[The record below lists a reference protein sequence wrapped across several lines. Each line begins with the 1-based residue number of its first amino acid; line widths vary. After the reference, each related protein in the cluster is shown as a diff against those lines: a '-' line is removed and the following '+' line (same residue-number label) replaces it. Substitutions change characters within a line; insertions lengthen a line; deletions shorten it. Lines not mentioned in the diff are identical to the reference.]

1 MTTVAQQTP
10 ATITTE
16 EITHES
22 SKVTQEVNL
31 DTENMNLVVRSIVTE
46 YEVVKKLNPKT
57 KKMKL
62 QGKRQISFHTVT
74 DLISLVPITVPEIK
88 KLRQTSQPTFILKRY
103 GKYFYSEVP
112 ADMNFLTSKIVGS
125 HKCALFNKECTHLS
139 PASDADGG
147 CAKVREKS
155 TGIEKYP
162 WILEG
167 YEAFNMEHDVFSV
180 VTCDHYERSPKR
192 HYRKLTPLESR
203 VAQTALA
210 QYLWDGISLEDVRK
224 KITHAEE
231 SNEKFGYNT
240 MKY

>member
-74 DLISLVPITVPEIK
+74 DLISLVPIT
-88 KLRQTSQPTFILKRY
+88 F
-103 GKYFYSEVP
+103 
-112 ADMNFLTSKIVGS
+112 
-125 HKCALFNKECTHLS
+125 TH
-139 PASDADGG
+139 
-147 CAKVREKS
+147 
-155 TGIEKYP
+155 
-162 WILEG
+162 
-167 YEAFNMEHDVFSV
+167 
-180 VTCDHYERSPKR
+180 
-192 HYRKLTPLESR
+192 
-203 VAQTALA
+203 
-210 QYLWDGISLEDVRK
+210 
-224 KITHAEE
+224 
-231 SNEKFGYNT
+231 
-240 MKY
+240 